1 MAQKR
6 IYQIAKELN
15 ISHVEIINF
24 LKDKGVEVANH
35 MAPVDNNTYDSILLE
50 FSKEKAS
57 IERLRKERARQA
69 IIENKED
76 VDSKLKPEIPN
87 IKSSPIIKEE
97 IKEDKPNPSSEKEN
111 KESVDKSEAQDS
123 TTKKSESISSDAEES
138 PPVKKKAGGRKL
150 KKIDMSTI
158 ADKINVNK
166 KSKFKKADITS
177 SNTLPVS
184 KKNKKRI
191 KKKKVEEKKFDC
203 KNKIEKKLWTTVE
216 KKFWQTVIYAYSSN
230 KSFGS

>member
-35 MAPVDNNTYDSILLE
+35 MAPVDNNTYDSILME

-97 IKEDKPNPSSEKEN
+97 IKEDKPDPSSEKEN
-111 KESVDKSEAQDS
+111 KESVDKPEAQDS

-138 PPVKKKAGGRKL
+138 PPV
-150 KKIDMSTI
+150 MI
-158 ADKINVNK
+158 AI
-166 KSKFKKADITS
+166 
-177 SNTLPVS
+177 
-184 KKNKKRI
+184 
-191 KKKKVEEKKFDC
+191 
-203 KNKIEKKLWTTVE
+203 
-216 KKFWQTVIYAYSSN
+216 
-230 KSFGS
+230 SFM